1 MQINIPMRIEK
12 AYLNEQEVFIMNNI
26 EVLPNKHIIGSVTI
40 HYKRGDSSDS
50 NYDKFRITDENG
62 KSFEINRIGNTFVNT
77 AEFIFGVGILKL
89 WLPRLS
95 ELSPV
100 AQLKITDETT
110 DIYCYLGGKD
120 KIEFTTTKTSNF
132 K

>member
-1 MQINIPMRIEK
+1 MRIEK

-26 EVLPNKHIIGSVTI
+26 EALPNKHIIGDVTI
-40 HYKRGDSSDS
+40 HYKGGS
-50 NYDKFRITDENG
+50 NNPNYNKFRITDENG
-62 KSFEINRIGNTFVNT
+62 KSFENNKTPSSTVTT

-95 ELSPV
+95 ELTPV
-100 AQLKITDETT
+100 AQLEITDKTT
-110 DIYCYLGGKD
+110 DIYCYIGGKD
-120 KIEFTTTKTSNF
+120 TDNIIEFTTTKTSNF

>member
-26 EVLPNKHIIGSVTI
+26 EVLPNKHIRGTVNI
-40 HYKRGDSSDS
+40 HYKINSDNS
-50 NYDKFRITDENG
+50 TYRKFRITDENG

-95 ELSPV
+95 ELTPV
-100 AQLKITDETT
+100 AQLKITNETT

-120 KIEFTTTKTSNF
+120 NIEFTTTKTSNF